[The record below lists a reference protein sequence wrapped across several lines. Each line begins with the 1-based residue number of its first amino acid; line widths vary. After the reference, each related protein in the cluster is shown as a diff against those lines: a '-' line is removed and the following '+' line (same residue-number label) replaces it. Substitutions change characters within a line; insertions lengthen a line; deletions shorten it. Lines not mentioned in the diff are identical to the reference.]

1 MVNGK
6 IKITS
11 YKVNGLLNP
20 IKHNKILTKMK
31 KEQAQIVYLQETH
44 LDFKEHVKLKRMGF
58 TSVFSSSYK
67 GGRRRGVAILISSK
81 LHFEK
86 IS

>member
-1 MVNGK
+1 M
-6 IKITS
+6 
-11 YKVNGLLNP
+11 
-20 IKHNKILTKMK
+20 
-31 KEQAQIVYLQETH
+31 
-44 LDFKEHVKLKRMGF
+44 DFKEHEKLKKMGF

-86 IS
+86 VSEITDREG